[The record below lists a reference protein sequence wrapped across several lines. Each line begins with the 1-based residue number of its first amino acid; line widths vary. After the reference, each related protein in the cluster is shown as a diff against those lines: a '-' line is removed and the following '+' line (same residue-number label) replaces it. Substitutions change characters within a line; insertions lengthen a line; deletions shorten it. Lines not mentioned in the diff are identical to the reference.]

1 MLRCAFLLG
10 VRGVDIARVNNLV
23 ADIGKENHP
32 FSIFFRLL
40 DEGFSPQARCFT
52 ISSESAY
59 VLGNTQR
66 QKPQQQFFFEC
77 PHGCLVSFCLM
88 FIVKFRL
95 IFEKETLQDASGCV
109 LIGLA

>member
-40 DEGFSPQARCFT
+40 DEGFSPQALALLSPVRVPTFWGT
-52 ISSESAY
+52 LKGKSLNSSSSLN
-59 VLGNTQR
+59 VLT
-66 QKPQQQFFFEC
+66 
-77 PHGCLVSFCLM
+77 VASFL
-88 FIVKFRL
+88 FV
-95 IFEKETLQDASGCV
+95 
-109 LIGLA
+109 